1 MLRHYYS
8 EAQILSWRNSH
19 RFDTPCFSTH
29 WGHCL
34 EMTRF
39 IQTTTS
45 CVGVGSSVLL
55 SLRPPC
61 VTTIVL
67 CFSFI
72 RSCRHFDSASVW
84 CILALALMLTALIF
98 YNKYKK
104 IANKQV
110 ELHNHV
116 GVTSEAWI
124 LDKEPR
130 QILDQPNKKNKKQ
143 KIISW
148 CQVAPQQI
156 SQGGKVYLFLSQQL
170 ALSPCLIS
178 SSLIF

>member
-1 MLRHYYS
+1 
-8 EAQILSWRNSH
+8 
-19 RFDTPCFSTH
+19 
-29 WGHCL
+29 
-34 EMTRF
+34 MTRF

-116 GVTSEAWI
+116 GV
-124 LDKEPR
+124 
-130 QILDQPNKKNKKQ
+130 
-143 KIISW
+143 
-148 CQVAPQQI
+148 QVKHEYWTQ
-156 SQGGKVYLFLSQQL
+156 SQGRSWTNLTKKTPKNNNILV
-170 ALSPCLIS
+170 PS
-178 SSLIF
+178 SSTADQSRRQSLFIFESAVGAVPMSHFFFINFLVHYKY